1 MSNNVIGRKVAKE
14 ASISFGG
21 MGMGSLFRYLFSIIM
36 ARWLGPQML
45 GIYSLGNAI
54 TRIGEI
60 FGIMGLDNGVLRY
73 VSREKE
79 KNDKVNNSIYS
90 SIKMGFVSST
100 IIGVLVYFC
109 SDWIVFTLLNEDEFL
124 STVIKVY
131 ALTLP
136 FTTTMMIASFAT
148 QGFKILKYKVFVNQ
162 IINPFTLLITLVFSY
177 IFFGIN
183 IAILAPT
190 VFSAVIGFFLILY
203 YLKNFVD
210 ININKIFNAKFDNEI
225 LKFSL
230 PLMLVSAIGIIMH
243 WIDIVMLGALDSA
256 YSVGLYHPVERT
268 AGLIRM
274 ILFAFASIFAPLFS
288 QYFHEKNQ
296 TKMLEVLQL
305 SSKWILLTSLPLF
318 IFLIFFANTILMLFG
333 SEFGDNSNSL
343 FALSILAT
351 GILIQAIFGLGSPSL
366 TMSGFQKYNFINAL
380 VALFINIFLNIML
393 IPQFGIVGAAIGTTI
408 ALFIISLLRFFEN
421 YYLLGINLLSIKLFK
436 PILAGLLTAIIVYFS
451 KPYIFGSDYFDY
463 YSSIFNPSSV
473 FNIIIYLLL
482 GGLFVLS
489 IYAILIW
496 AFKLDDEDK
505 DIVQAITNKLL
516 RK

>member
-1 MSNNVIGRKVAKE
+1 MSNNIIGRKIAKE

-21 MGMGSLFRYLFSIIM
+21 MGIGSLFRYLFSIMM

-90 SIKMGFVSST
+90 SIKMGFISSLL
-100 IIGVLVYFC
+100 IGLLIYFC
-109 SDWIVFTLLNEDEFL
+109 SDWIVLTLLNEDKFL

-136 FTTTMMIASFAT
+136 FTVTTLIASFAT

-162 IINPFTLLITLVFSY
+162 IINPFTLLLTMILSY
-177 IFFGIN
+177 LFFGPN

-190 VFSAVIGFFLILY
+190 VVSAVIGFFLILY

-210 ININKIFNAKFDNEI
+210 ISINKVFNAKFDNEI

-230 PLMLVSAIGIIMH
+230 PLMFVSAIGIIMH
-243 WIDIVMLGALDSA
+243 WTDIIMLGVLDNA

-296 TKMLEVLQL
+296 TKMLEVFQI
-305 SSKWILLTSLPLF
+305 STKWILLTSLPLF
-318 IFLIFFANTILMLFG
+318 IFLILFSNTILMLFG
-333 SEFGDNSNSL
+333 SEFGNN
-343 FALSILAT
+343 ALALPILT
-351 GILIQAIFGLGSPSL
+351 VGIMIQAVFGLGSPSL
-366 TMSGFQKYNFINAL
+366 TMSGFQKYNLINAL
-380 VALFINIFLNIML
+380 VALFTNIFLNIML
-393 IPQFGIVGAAIGTTI
+393 IPQFGIAGAAMGTTI
-408 ALFIISLLRFFEN
+408 ALFLISLLRFVEN
-421 YYLLGINLLSIKLFK
+421 YYLLGLNLLSTKLFK
-436 PILAGLLTAIIVYFS
+436 PILAGLSTGMIVYFV
-451 KPYIFGSDYFDY
+451 KPYMFESGYFDY
-463 YSSIFNPSSV
+463 HSSILHL
-473 FNIIIYLLL
+473 IIYLLL
-482 GGLFVLS
+482 GALFILLV
-489 IYAILIW
+489 YTILIW
-496 AFKLDDEDK
+496 IFRLDDEDK
-505 DIVQAITNKLL
+505 DIVQVITNKLL
-516 RK
+516 K

>member
-1 MSNNVIGRKVAKE
+1 MSNNIIGRKIAKE

-21 MGMGSLFRYLFSIIM
+21 MGIGSLFRYLFSIMM

-90 SIKMGFVSST
+90 SIKMGFISSLL
-100 IIGVLVYFC
+100 IGLLIYFC
-109 SDWIVFTLLNEDEFL
+109 SDWIVLTLLNEDKFL

-136 FTTTMMIASFAT
+136 FTVTTLIASFAT

-162 IINPFTLLITLVFSY
+162 IINPFTLLLTMILSY
-177 IFFGIN
+177 LFFGPN

-190 VFSAVIGFFLILY
+190 VVSAVIGFFLILY

-210 ININKIFNAKFDNEI
+210 ISINKVFNAKFDNEI

-230 PLMLVSAIGIIMH
+230 PLMFVSAIGIIMH
-243 WIDIVMLGALDSA
+243 WTDIIMLGVLDNA

-296 TKMLEVLQL
+296 TKMLEVFQL
-305 SSKWILLTSLPLF
+305 STKWILLTSLPLF
-318 IFLIFFANTILMLFG
+318 IFLILFSNTILMLFG
-333 SEFGDNSNSL
+333 SEFGNN
-343 FALSILAT
+343 ALALPILT
-351 GILIQAIFGLGSPSL
+351 VGIMIQAVFGLGSPSL
-366 TMSGFQKYNFINAL
+366 TMSGFQKYNLINAL
-380 VALFINIFLNIML
+380 VALFTNIFLNIML
-393 IPQFGIVGAAIGTTI
+393 IPQFGIAGAAMGTTI
-408 ALFIISLLRFFEN
+408 ALFLISLLRFVEN
-421 YYLLGINLLSIKLFK
+421 YYLLGLNLLSTKLFK
-436 PILAGLLTAIIVYFS
+436 PILAGLSTGMIVYFV
-451 KPYIFGSDYFDY
+451 KPYMFESGYFDY
-463 YSSIFNPSSV
+463 HSSILHL
-473 FNIIIYLLL
+473 IIYLLL
-482 GGLFVLS
+482 GALFILLV
-489 IYAILIW
+489 YTILIW
-496 AFKLDDEDK
+496 IFRLDDEHK
-505 DIVQAITNKLL
+505 DIVQVITNKLL
-516 RK
+516 K

>member
-1 MSNNVIGRKVAKE
+1 MSNNIIGRKIAKE

-21 MGMGSLFRYLFSIIM
+21 MGIGSLFRYLFSIMM

-90 SIKMGFVSST
+90 SIKMGFISSLL
-100 IIGVLVYFC
+100 IGLLIYFC
-109 SDWIVFTLLNEDEFL
+109 SDWIVLTLLNEDKFL

-136 FTTTMMIASFAT
+136 FTVTTLIASFAT

-162 IINPFTLLITLVFSY
+162 IINPFTLLLTMILSY
-177 IFFGIN
+177 LFFGPN

-190 VFSAVIGFFLILY
+190 VVSAVIGFFLILY

-210 ININKIFNAKFDNEI
+210 ININKVFNAKFDNEI

-230 PLMLVSAIGIIMH
+230 PLMFVSAIGIIMH
-243 WIDIVMLGALDSA
+243 WTDIIMLGVLDNA

-296 TKMLEVLQL
+296 TKMLEVFQL
-305 SSKWILLTSLPLF
+305 STKWILLTSLPLF
-318 IFLIFFANTILMLFG
+318 IFLILFSNTILMLFG
-333 SEFGDNSNSL
+333 SEFGNN
-343 FALSILAT
+343 ALALPILT
-351 GILIQAIFGLGSPSL
+351 VGIMIQAVFGLGSPSL
-366 TMSGFQKYNFINAL
+366 TMSGFQKYNLINAL
-380 VALFINIFLNIML
+380 VALFTNIFLNIML
-393 IPQFGIVGAAIGTTI
+393 IPQFGIAGAAMGTTI
-408 ALFIISLLRFFEN
+408 ALFLISLLRFVEN
-421 YYLLGINLLSIKLFK
+421 YYLLGLNLLTTKLFK
-436 PILAGLLTAIIVYFS
+436 PILAGLSTGMIVYFV
-451 KPYIFGSDYFDY
+451 KPYMFESGYFDY
-463 YSSIFNPSSV
+463 HSSILHL
-473 FNIIIYLLL
+473 IIYLLL
-482 GGLFVLS
+482 GALFILLV
-489 IYAILIW
+489 YTILIW
-496 AFKLDDEDK
+496 IFRLDDEDK
-505 DIVQAITNKLL
+505 DIVQVITNKLL
-516 RK
+516 K

>member
-1 MSNNVIGRKVAKE
+1 MSNNIIGRKIAKE

-21 MGMGSLFRYLFSIIM
+21 MGIGSLFRYLFSIMM

-90 SIKMGFVSST
+90 SIKMGFISSLL
-100 IIGVLVYFC
+100 IGLLIYFC
-109 SDWIVFTLLNEDEFL
+109 SDWIVLTLLNEDKFL

-136 FTTTMMIASFAT
+136 FTVTTLIASFAT

-162 IINPFTLLITLVFSY
+162 IINPFTLLLTMILSY
-177 IFFGIN
+177 LFFGPN

-190 VFSAVIGFFLILY
+190 VVSAVIGFFLILY

-210 ININKIFNAKFDNEI
+210 ISINKVFNAKFDNEI

-230 PLMLVSAIGIIMH
+230 PLMFVSAIGIIMH
-243 WIDIVMLGALDSA
+243 WTDIIMLGVLDNA

-296 TKMLEVLQL
+296 TKMLEVFQL
-305 SSKWILLTSLPLF
+305 STKWILLTSLPLF
-318 IFLIFFANTILMLFG
+318 IFLILFSNTILMLFG
-333 SEFGDNSNSL
+333 SEFGNN
-343 FALSILAT
+343 ALALPILT
-351 GILIQAIFGLGSPSL
+351 VGIMIQAVFGLGSPSL
-366 TMSGFQKYNFINAL
+366 TMSGFQKYNLINAL
-380 VALFINIFLNIML
+380 VALFTNIFLNIML
-393 IPQFGIVGAAIGTTI
+393 IPQFGIAGAAMGTTI
-408 ALFIISLLRFFEN
+408 ALFLISLLRFVEN
-421 YYLLGINLLSIKLFK
+421 YYLLGLNLLSTKLFK
-436 PILAGLLTAIIVYFS
+436 PILAGLSTGMIVYFV
-451 KPYIFGSDYFDY
+451 KPYMFESGYFDY
-463 YSSIFNPSSV
+463 HSSILHL
-473 FNIIIYLLL
+473 IIYLLL
-482 GGLFVLS
+482 GALFILLV
-489 IYAILIW
+489 YTILIW
-496 AFKLDDEDK
+496 IFRLDDEDK
-505 DIVQAITNKLL
+505 DIVQVITNKLL
-516 RK
+516 K